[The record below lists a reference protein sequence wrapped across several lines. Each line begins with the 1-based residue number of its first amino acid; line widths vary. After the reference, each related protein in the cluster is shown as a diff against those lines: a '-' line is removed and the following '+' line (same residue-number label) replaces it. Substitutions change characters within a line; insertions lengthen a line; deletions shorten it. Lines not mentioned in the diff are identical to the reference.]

1 MISKAKREKT
11 LHLVAVCDEL
21 QANAEKLKKKA
32 LALLDQEIT
41 REEGWDLLIE
51 ICEAKTISTH
61 DEMNLREAIFD
72 LIDPHLK
79 WVE

>member
-1 MISKAKREKT
+1 MISKVKREKT

-21 QANAEKLKKKA
+21 VVNAEKLKKKA
-32 LALLDQEIT
+32 LALLDYEIT
-41 REEGWDLLIE
+41 REEGWDLLAD
-51 ICEAKTISTH
+51 ICAAKQISTA
-61 DEMNLREAIFD
+61 DEMNLREAVFD